1 MIGNLKYEEIESIS
15 LELEKCASNI
25 KDIIKD
31 DDLQNLVEFTTTVDA
46 YSKYLRTSIELYK
59 DADKVLQ
66 DLK

>member
-46 YSKYLRTSIELYK
+46 YSKYLRTSI
-59 DADKVLQ
+59 
-66 DLK
+66 